1 MPPESL
7 SCYCR
12 LSKSAYRQNIA
23 PLGYRTN
30 QILCPELQNAD
41 SIAYRNLSVAV
52 DIRIILRR
60 IIQHC
65 ILSCQAVCTIL

>member
-1 MPPESL
+1 ML
-7 SCYCR
+7 YCI

-65 ILSCQAVCTIL
+65 RISTASATSIL